1 MPRLTLAP
9 PIGAFLDLIALSE
22 NTANSP
28 VTKDDG
34 YDMLVAGIYGPSR
47 FTDYSTH
54 PFHHGRPPIIVRDA
68 QPALYG
74 EPDPLQPGVP
84 RLIRGPIPKRI
95 STAAGRYHITLPTW
109 YHLEAVRT
117 LGTFSPHNQDT
128 GALQLLIECHAYEA
142 IERGDIQVAIEAAA
156 FTWFSLPASLKA
168 AGPRTLTW
176 LLSTYDECVRA
187 IQAKEA

>member
-1 MPRLTLAP
+1 MATIQVDSKLA
-9 PIGAFLDLIALSE
+9 AFLDLIAWAEGTS
-22 NTANSP
+22 TDP
-28 VTKDDG
+28 CTKADG
-34 YDMLVAGIYGPSR
+34 YDIIAAGINAAR
-47 FTDYSTH
+47 VFTDYSTH